1 MSINDYTPGELQVMD
16 ARTISELKARAEKAE
31 RLWHV
36 EHEGRLVALRER
48 DEALAALQAIAR
60 LPLTRSVE
68 MHAAQIARAAL
79 EGEKR

>member
-1 MSINDYTPGELQVMD
+1 MSGLAKMDDAWRTLQ
-16 ARTISELKARAEKAE
+16 ARAEKAE
-31 RLWHV
+31 AELGDVRAMMQSLKCVKCH
-36 EHEGRLVALRER
+36 
-48 DEALAALQAIAR
+48 EALAALESIAR